1 MFGRLRKI
9 PKLGFKYGLAIF
21 SIAAFIFFAYFWRL
35 GTLTSGQS
43 ASEAAAAAASSSL
56 STIVNDP
63 TYGPHKIAQFVSQ
76 KIFGHGAADIR
87 IVSVLSA
94 LFFLVCFYKLV
105 RGWFGKMISLLSTTF
120 LAATPW
126 FILIARNGSPAILLL
141 APLAILASYYWFGR
155 SESSRAFYVL
165 IVTCALSL
173 YVPGMIWLIL
183 LGLLLARKDFGVHS
197 ANLSRVSKFGA
208 YLLSALII
216 APLIYASVNNL
227 EIIKS
232 IFLVPEQWAAALI
245 SLKSIVWS
253 FLALVWRTPTHAE
266 HIIGRLPMLNI
277 AQIALATFGC
287 FALYKLARPKMY
299 LLVFIAAF
307 GIITAGINRN
317 LVFLTFALAAV
328 AVALAAGLR
337 YLYMEWKSVFP
348 LNPIPKYM
356 AIVLLSSLVLLHV
369 SYGLRYSLVAWP
381 NTTETRATFM
391 LK

>member
-1 MFGRLRKI
+1 MVPRLS
-9 PKLGFKYGLAIF
+9 PKYGLALLLL
-21 SIAAFIFFAYFWRL
+21 AAFIFFAYFWRL
-35 GTLTSGQS
+35 GTLTNGLS
-43 ASEAAAAAASSSL
+43 AGEAAARTASSSL
-56 STIVNDP
+56 QAIINDP
-63 TYGPHKIAQFVSQ
+63 SYGPHKIAQFISQ
-76 KIFGHGAADIR
+76 KILGHGAADIR

-105 RGWFGKMISLLSTTF
+105 RGWFGKMIGLFASLF

-126 FILIARNGSPAILLL
+126 FILIARDGSPSILLL
-141 APLAILASYYWFGR
+141 TPLAILASYYWLAR

-183 LGLLLARKDFGVHS
+183 LGLLLTRKDFSAHS
-197 ANLSRVSKFGA
+197 ANLNRISKYSA
-208 YLLSALII
+208 YLLAAFII

-232 IFLVPEQWAAALI
+232 IFLVPEQWASALI

-253 FLALVWRTPTHAE
+253 FLALVWRTPTHADF
-266 HIIGRLPMLNI
+266 IIGRLPMLNI

-356 AIVLLSSLVLLHV
+356 AIVLISSLALLHV

-381 NTTETRATFM
+381 NTTETRSTYVI
-391 LK
+391 K